1 MIKSMTGYG
10 KTEFECNNKKITIEA
25 KSLNSKQLDLST
37 RISSVYREKDL
48 EIRKII
54 AEVAI
59 RGKVDFSLFVENL
72 GTENTTTINAN
83 VVKSYY
89 NQLKEIMF
97 EEKLIDEQSF
107 YNQILTCILRMP
119 DTLKTTSQ
127 SFDDEEWGNVIKHQ
141 VIKTLEAL
149 NTFRTQE
156 GVSLEND
163 IRSNIENIQ
172 NLLAK
177 IEPFEKQRL
186 EIIKQRLIN
195 GLEELKQNGKIDPN
209 RFEQE
214 LIFYIE
220 KLDINEEKVRL
231 SQHCN
236 YFLETM
242 DNDDDNTGKKLGF
255 ITQEIGRE
263 INTLGSKANEQ
274 NIQRIVVQ
282 MKNSLEKIKE
292 QVLNVL

>member
-10 KTEFECNNKKITIEA
+10 KTEFEYNNKKATIEI

-48 EIRKII
+48 EIRKMI
-54 AEVAI
+54 AERLN
-59 RGKVDFSLFVENL
+59 RGKVEFSLFTENL
-72 GTENTTTINAN
+72 GTENTTIINAN

-89 NQLKEIMF
+89 KQIKEIMF
-97 EEKLIDEQSF
+97 NEKLIDEQSF
-107 YNQILTCILRMP
+107 YNQVLTSILRMP
-119 DTLKTTSQ
+119 DTLKTTNQ
-127 SFDDEEWGNVIKHQ
+127 LFDKEEWDGVVKNKI
-141 VIKTLEAL
+141 ISAL
-149 NTFRTQE
+149 TALDNFRIQE

-163 IRSNIENIQ
+163 IRLNIENIQ
-172 NLLAK
+172 NLLVE
-177 IEPFEKQRL
+177 IEPLEKQRI
-186 EIIKQRLIN
+186 ETVKQRLIN
-195 GLEELKQNGKIDPN
+195 GLEELSQNGKIDNN

-242 DNDDDNTGKKLGF
+242 NGEEDNIGKKLGF
-255 ITQEIGRE
+255 ISQEIGRE

-282 MKNSLEKIKE
+282 MKDSLERIKE